1 MQLFFVFALS
11 MILTSLAGYDF
22 KSKTGKICQG
32 AGIGRI
38 SSSGIEVILP
48 SGIELLPLEDVPDE
62 LVEKFSPGRKKRFAV
77 ALKEYRSI
85 PPEVKAKEQQ
95 QDSARK
101 RLVQE
106 GWKMHRNLQLWLKS
120 YDIARSPSEEAS
132 LFAALSRAFLRE
144 FAAAGNDKERAAVF
158 TAFLKKVKESGLEG
172 EITLD
177 IPKPSMP
184 QYSTPRSNFPI
195 NPPRGARS
203 YKVNGKRVSRGR

>member
-1 MQLFFVFALS
+1 MRLFFVLAIG
-11 MILTSLAGYDF
+11 MILTSLSGYDF
-22 KSKTGKICQG
+22 KSKSGKIYHG

-62 LVEKFSPGRKKRFAV
+62 LVEKFSPGRRKRFAA
-77 ALKEYRSI
+77 ALEKHRSI
-85 PPEVKAKEQQ
+85 PPEIKAKEQQ
-95 QDSARK
+95 KDAARK

-106 GWKMHRNLQLWLKS
+106 GWKMHRNLQLWLRS
-120 YDIARSPSEEAS
+120 YDVARSPSDEAS
-132 LFAALSRAFLRE
+132 LFATFSRAFLRE
-144 FAAAGNDKERAAVF
+144 YSAAGDDKERAAVF
-158 TAFLKKVKESGLEG
+158 TSFLKKIKESGLEG
-172 EITLD
+172 EIKLD

-184 QYSTPRSNFPI
+184 QYSTPRANFPI